1 MKKQNREGLDA
12 YYADA
17 ASWNSDRLAAI
28 RSSQRTA
35 WWVACA
41 ATVVAVLEAGA
52 LLLLTPLKTVEPYTL
67 LVDRTTGYV
76 QALKPLDP
84 AKVAPDTALTQSFL
98 VQYVIAREG
107 FDLDTVN
114 ANYRKVALLSGGRA
128 RSSYLG
134 SMNVSN
140 PQSPLVALPRGAA
153 VETRVKSVSPVGK
166 DVAMVRFETV
176 RTDPGGQAQPPTPW
190 IAVVRYRFSGEPL
203 KLEDRFVNPLGF
215 QVVSYRR
222 DPEALP
228 RPVADQAAVPAMA
241 AATTTIPQATP
252 PSLSQQSAVGL
263 ALTSQVAVPQR

>member
-1 MKKQNREGLDA
+1 MKKQTREALDA

-17 ASWNSDRLAAI
+17 ASWNSDRLQSLRA
-28 RSSQRTA
+28 SQRTA
-35 WWVACA
+35 WWVASA
-41 ATVVAVLEAGA
+41 AVLVAVLEAGA

-84 AKVAPDTALTQSFL
+84 AKIAPDTALTQSFL

-107 FDLDTVN
+107 FDLNTVN
-114 ANYRKVALLSGGRA
+114 ASYRKVALLSGGRA

-134 SMNVSN
+134 AMNVSN
-140 PQSPLVALPRGAA
+140 PQSPLVTLPRGA
-153 VETRVKSVSPVGK
+153 VIDTRVKSVSPVGK

-176 RTDPGGQAQPPTPW
+176 RTDPGGQVQPPSPW
-190 IAVVRYRFSGEPL
+190 IAVIRYKYSGEPL

-222 DPEALP
+222 DAEALP
-228 RPVADQAAVPAMA
+228 PALVADPAVSTA
-241 AATTTIPQATP
+241 AATTTLPAGTP
-252 PSLSQQSAVGL
+252 SVSQQSAAGV
-263 ALTSQVAVPQR
+263 AAASQIAVPQQ